1 MCLYVKENKKP
12 FIANED
18 IVCYK
23 VVYKNAGQYR
33 SPYRC
38 TLYKL
43 NTTMNDSVRI
53 TKQKATYTFNGKSI
67 WSISAGGFHVYST
80 LNEAKT
86 HINKEYEISKAKGIT
101 ELYNFVILKCIIP
114 KDTKYYIGTFSG
126 MKSYCSKSLKIIE
139 EVNE

>member
-1 MCLYVKENKKP
+1 MCLYLKEENKKP
-12 FIANED
+12 CIANED

-23 VVYKNAGQYR
+23 VVYKSAGQYR
-33 SPYRC
+33 SPYTS

-43 NTTMNDSVRI
+43 NSTMNDSVRI
-53 TKQKATYTFNGKSI
+53 IKRKKPYTFNGKSV
-67 WSISAGGFHVYST
+67 WSISAGGFHVYPT

-86 HINKEYEISKAKGIT
+86 HIFNEYEILKAKDKAGR
-101 ELYNFVILKCIIP
+101 NFVILKCIIP

-126 MKSYCSKSLKIIE
+126 MKSYCSKSLKIID

>member
-1 MCLYVKENKKP
+1 MCLYIKENKKP
-12 FIANED
+12 CIANED

-53 TKQKATYTFNGKSI
+53 TKQKTQYYNGETT
-67 WSISAGGFHVYST
+67 WSISAGGFHVYPT
-80 LNEAKT
+80 LNDAKT
-86 HINKEYEISKAKGIT
+86 HIIKQYEVSKAKGIT

-114 KDTKYYIGTFSG
+114 KDTKYYIGTFIG
-126 MKSYCSKSLKIIE
+126 MKSYCSKSLKITDEIMLI
-139 EVNE
+139 

>member
-1 MCLYVKENKKP
+1 MCLYLKENKKP

-23 VVYKNAGQYR
+23 VVFKGANQYR
-33 SPYRC
+33 SPYTC

-43 NTTMNDSVRI
+43 NTIMNDSVRI
-53 TKQKATYTFNGKSI
+53 TKQKTQYYNGETT
-67 WSISAGGFHVYST
+67 WSISAGGFHVYPT

-86 HINKEYEISKAKGIT
+86 HIFKEYEILKEKGKA
-101 ELYNFVILKCIIP
+101 ELYNFTILKCIIP

-126 MKSYCSKSLKIIE
+126 MKSYCSKSLKIIDE
-139 EVNE
+139 DNE